1 MQPAPEAPPP
11 IDSRSSPAGDFLSAR
26 LELVRLEAE
35 IVARQAVRRGILAGA
50 LGLVLA
56 FAWMLLLAGGF
67 GYASICGMP
76 WHWIAIAA
84 GLLHLLVAIVLGSVL
99 ARPSP
104 PAFPHTR
111 AEFDKDRAWLRNL
124 KQNLKSN
131 D

>member
-11 IDSRSSPAGDFLSAR
+11 IDSRSSPAADFLAAR
-26 LELVRLEAE
+26 LELARLEAG
-35 IVARQAVRRGILAGA
+35 IVARQAARRGIMAGA

-67 GYASICGMP
+67 GYAANCGMP
-76 WHWIAIAA
+76 WHWIAIAV
-84 GLLHLLVAIVLGSVL
+84 GLLHLMVAIVLGSVL
-99 ARPSP
+99 ARPAP

-111 AEFDKDRAWLRNL
+111 AEFEKDCAWLRNL